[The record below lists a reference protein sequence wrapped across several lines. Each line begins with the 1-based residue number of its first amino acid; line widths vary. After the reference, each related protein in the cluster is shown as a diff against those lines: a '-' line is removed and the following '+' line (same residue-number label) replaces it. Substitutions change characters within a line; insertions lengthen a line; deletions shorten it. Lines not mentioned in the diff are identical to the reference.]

1 MGNRLLEK
9 VPVLQGRA
17 RQRAPQ
23 LLGLVPP
30 QPWAEVAG
38 VGEEPQ

>member
-1 MGNRLLEK
+1 MGNCLFEK
-9 VPVLQGRA
+9 VQVLQGRA

-30 QPWAEVAG
+30 KPWAEVAG
-38 VGEEPQ
+38 VGEGPQ